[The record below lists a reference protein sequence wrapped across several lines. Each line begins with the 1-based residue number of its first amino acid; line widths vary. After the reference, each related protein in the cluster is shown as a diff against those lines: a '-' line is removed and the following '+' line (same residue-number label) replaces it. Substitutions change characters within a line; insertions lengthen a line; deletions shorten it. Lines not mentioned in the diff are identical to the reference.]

1 MTVSFT
7 TRKNRMKS
15 LISSAIVFFLM
26 LAVSVPQIFAQDTLR
41 ISLQDFIERG
51 LDRSGQV
58 DYLSNAVDLAEN
70 RTQQAKDQRIL
81 PRINLDTQHGLVPGV
96 VSETGRP
103 PNEFYLDPNLSNDW
117 ENWAIFTR
125 AEISAVQPIYT
136 WGAIK
141 NAINATQ
148 SAANA
153 AEFRFEAEKSEIELQ
168 LLDLYFSYQLALE
181 TERILKE
188 ADDQLRRVERQIND
202 MKEEGDPDLD
212 QSDVFKFDIFRAE
225 FQVQRVEVEQSLDNV
240 KRVWAYVLD
249 PTQNTVYQ
257 PESLYLDAVPFELE
271 PYSYYESIAMDERPE
286 LRGADAG
293 ISAANSQ
300 INAVKSQFYPSLFL
314 GLRGS
319 FANTPNRPR
328 QSNPFII
335 NNTNYSSAA
344 FGFSF
349 RQNLNFLTTQTKVD
363 RARIERKRVENLK
376 NALTDGIVLELN
388 DTYRKAAIA
397 QTRVIQLEEVLSISK
412 NWVRQEQLDYDFGFG
427 DVKDLLD
434 SVQKELETRVE
445 LKQNTFELN
454 KRVAELY
461 KAAGIPVQQ
470 ISIN

>member
-1 MTVSFT
+1 M
-7 TRKNRMKS
+7 
-15 LISSAIVFFLM
+15 SALSNPEVI
-26 LAVSVPQIFAQDTLR
+26 AQDTLR

-51 LDRSGQV
+51 LERSGQV

-70 RTQQAKDQRIL
+70 NAQQARDQRIL

-96 VSETGRP
+96 VSNTERP
-103 PNEFYLDPNLSNDW
+103 PNEYYLDPNLSNDW

-125 AEISAVQPIYT
+125 AEISAAQPIYT
-136 WGAIK
+136 WGAIN

-148 SAANA
+148 AAANA

-181 TERILKE
+181 TERILIE
-188 ADDQLRRVERQIND
+188 ANDQLRQVERQLND

-212 QSDVFKFDIFRAE
+212 QSDVFKFDIFKAE
-225 FQVQRVEVEQSLDNV
+225 FEVQRVEVRQSLDNV

-249 PTQNTVYQ
+249 TSQNTVYQ

-300 INAVKSQFYPSLFL
+300 IDAVKSQFYPSLFL

-335 NNTNYSSAA
+335 NSTNYSSAA

-376 NALTDGIVLELN
+376 TALTDGIVLELN

-397 QTRVIQLEEVLSISK
+397 QTRVTQLEEVLSISK

>member
-1 MTVSFT
+1 
-7 TRKNRMKS
+7 MKS
-15 LISSAIVFFLM
+15 LKISAIL
-26 LAVSVPQIFAQDTLR
+26 LLILLTGSVLPTSGQDTLS
-41 ISLQDFIERG
+41 ISLQDFIEKG
-51 LDRSGQV
+51 LERSGQV

-70 RTQQAKDQRIL
+70 NAQQARDQRIL

-96 VSETGRP
+96 VSNTGRP

-136 WGAIK
+136 WGAID
-141 NAINATQ
+141 NAINATEA
-148 SAANA
+148 AANA
-153 AEFRFEAEKSEIELQ
+153 AEFRFEAEKSEIEIQ
-168 LLDLYFSYQLALE
+168 LFDLYYSYQLALE
-181 TERILKE
+181 TERILNE
-188 ADDQLRRVERQIND
+188 ADDQLRRVERQLND
-202 MKEEGDPDLD
+202 MQEEGDPDLD
-212 QSDVFKFDIFRAE
+212 QSDVFKFNIFKAE
-225 FQVQRVEVEQSLDNV
+225 FEVQREEVRQSLDNV

-249 PTQNTVYQ
+249 PSQNIMYQ

-286 LRGADAG
+286 LKGADAG
-293 ISAANSQ
+293 LSAANSQ
-300 INAVKSQFYPSLFL
+300 IEAVKSQYYPSLFL

-344 FGFSF
+344 FGLSF
-349 RQNLNFLTTQTKVD
+349 RQNLNFFTTQTKVN

-376 NALTDGIVLELN
+376 TALTDGIVLELN
-388 DTYRKAAIA
+388 DTYRRAAVA
-397 QTRVIQLEEVLSISK
+397 QKRVTQLEEVLSISK